1 MSRSGPDNSGRNGFD
16 AVILGGGHNGL
27 VAASYLAAAG
37 LSVAIAE
44 KNDFVGGPAARRE
57 FMPGYFSTITN
68 SPGSLE
74 PMIIKDMRLEEFGL
88 RFVHP
93 DPTLVHPLNGSQP
106 FIGWRERSRTEA
118 ILESFRPGE
127 ASRYNA
133 FNGYLQN
140 FANRLGISLFRQP
153 PTLKE
158 LVRNLDAIEDQEA
171 FSRIL
176 LGSARELFDYF
187 ELAPQTQALLG
198 PLAVVSG
205 IVGPSTPG
213 TPFNLMM
220 RPLSL
225 ASLAATE
232 DYDPRRMP
240 LRGSTGLP
248 IGGMGAIIDAMEASL
263 MAQGVAIFKNKE
275 VVEIST
281 KAGRI
286 SGVHFADGSTLE
298 APIVVSAMNPHR
310 TVDLLDCDDE
320 RWEAVARKRAT
331 QPLRGKA
338 FKIVLALD
346 DIPRYA
352 FAGDDREAMALAAA
366 QLRVAPSIDYL
377 EESYADMLLGKVP
390 RKPVIW
396 GLCSS
401 VTSPGL
407 APEGKH
413 VLSLNIGNAPYRLKG
428 SSWAEERDAMFAR
441 VLDIIEEWIPN
452 IRSIITDYSMLD
464 AEEFENE
471 YGLVE
476 ANISHGDMLPFRQF
490 WMRPFPGL
498 QNYRT
503 YTKGLYLSGNG
514 CWPGNFVSGISGH
527 NTAKAI
533 LSDLSDTSLRIFD
546 QKKSYEKVR

>member
-1 MSRSGPDNSGRNGFD
+1 MSDHD
-16 AVILGGGHNGL
+16 VLILGGGHNGL
-27 VAASYLAAAG
+27 VAAGYLAAAG
-37 LSVAIAE
+37 LNVAIAE
-44 KNDFVGGPAARRE
+44 RNDFVGGPAARRE

-74 PMIIKDMRLEEFGL
+74 PVIVSDMRLTDFGL
-88 RFVHP
+88 RFVRP
-93 DPTLVHPLNGSQP
+93 DPTLVHPLKHSRP
-106 FIGWRERSRTEA
+106 FIGWRERLRTEE
-118 ILESFRPGE
+118 ILESFAQGE
-127 ASRYNA
+127 AERYNA
-133 FNGYLQN
+133 FNAYLEE
-140 FANRLGISLFRQP
+140 FARKLGISLFREP

-176 LGSARELFDYF
+176 LGSARELFEYF
-187 ELAPQTQALLG
+187 ELAPQSQALLG

-213 TPFNLMM
+213 TPFNFMM

-225 ASLAATE
+225 ASLDSTD

-248 IGGMGAIIDAMEASL
+248 IGGMGAIIDAMEVSVTAR
-263 MAQGVAIFKNKE
+263 GVTIYKGKPARQIA
-275 VVEIST
+275 T
-281 KAGRI
+281 KDGKVAG
-286 SGVHFADGSTLE
+286 VTFDDGTALE
-298 APIVVSAMNPHR
+298 APIVISAMNPHL
-310 TVDLLDCDDE
+310 TVDIVDSDDP
-320 RWEAVARKRAT
+320 RWAEVRSKRRA

-346 DIPRYA
+346 GVPRYG
-352 FAGDDREAMALAAA
+352 FAEDDAQAEALAAA
-366 QLRVAPSIDYL
+366 QLRVAPSIEYL
-377 EESYADMLLGKVP
+377 EESYSEMLLGKVP
-390 RKPVIW
+390 RNPVIW

-401 VTSPGL
+401 MTSPGL

-428 SSWAEERDAMFAR
+428 TSWAEERDALFDR
-441 VLDIIEEWIPN
+441 VLDILEEWMPDIRN
-452 IRSIITDYSMLD
+452 IIIDSSMLD
-464 AEEFENE
+464 ADEFESE

-503 YTKGLYLSGNG
+503 YTEGLYLSGNG
-514 CWPGNFVSGISGH
+514 TWPGNFVSGIAGH
-527 NTAKAI
+527 NVARAVLKDIGRA
-533 LSDLSDTSLRIFD
+533 DTKNHGTRRVS
-546 QKKSYEKVR
+546 

>member
-1 MSRSGPDNSGRNGFD
+1 MSSFD

-37 LSVAIAE
+37 LAVAVAE
-44 KNDFVGGPAARRE
+44 KNGFVGGPAARRE

-74 PMIIKDMRLEEFGL
+74 PKVIRDMRLEEFGL

-93 DPTLVHPLNGSQP
+93 DPTLVHPLADGQP
-106 FIGWRERSRTEA
+106 FIGWRDRSKTEE
-118 ILESFRPGE
+118 ILESYRPGE
-127 ASRYNA
+127 AQRYSA
-133 FNGYLQN
+133 FNKYLQD
-140 FANRLGISLFRQP
+140 FADRLGISLFRQP

-176 LGSARELFDYF
+176 FGSARELFDYF

-213 TPFNLMM
+213 TPLNLMM
-220 RPLSL
+220 RPFSL
-225 ASLAATE
+225 ASIPATE
-232 DYDPRRMP
+232 EYDPRRLP

-263 MAQGVAIFKNKE
+263 TAQGVKIFKNRE
-275 VVEIST
+275 VLEIAT
-281 KAGRI
+281 KGDRV
-286 SGVHFADGSTLE
+286 SSVHFADGSTLE
-298 APIVVSAMNPHR
+298 APIIVSAMSPHR
-310 TVDLLDCDDE
+310 TVDLLRSDDD
-320 RWEAVARKRAT
+320 RWKRIAKTRAT

-346 DIPRYA
+346 DIPRYR
-352 FAGDDREAMALAAA
+352 FAADDAQANALAAA
-366 QLRVAPSIDYL
+366 QLRVAPSLDYL
-377 EESYADMLLGKVP
+377 EESYADMLLGRVP
-390 RKPVIW
+390 KNPVIW

-413 VLSLNIGNAPYRLKG
+413 VLSLNIGNAPYRLKDT
-428 SSWAEERDAMFAR
+428 SWAEEREDLFVR
-441 VLDIIEEWIPN
+441 VVDILEEWIPN
-452 IRSIITDYSMLD
+452 IRNIIIDHSMLD
-464 AEEFENE
+464 AEQFEDE

-498 QNYRT
+498 HNYRT

-514 CWPGNFVSGISGH
+514 SWPGNFVSGIAGH
-527 NTAKAI
+527 NTAQTI
-533 LSDLSDTSLRIFD
+533 LSDMAASSTQAENDFTQLERTR
-546 QKKSYEKVR
+546 

>member
-1 MSRSGPDNSGRNGFD
+1 MSSFD

-37 LSVAIAE
+37 LTVAIAE

-57 FMPGYFSTITN
+57 FLPGYFSTITN

-93 DPTLVHPLNGSQP
+93 DPTLVHPLAGSRP
-106 FIGWRERSRTEA
+106 FIGWRDRSRTEG

-127 ASRYNA
+127 SGRYNA
-133 FNGYLQN
+133 LNSYLQD
-140 FANRLGISLFRQP
+140 FANSLGISLFRQP
-153 PTLKE
+153 PSLKE
-158 LVRNLDAIEDQEA
+158 LVRNLDAIEEQEA
-171 FSRIL
+171 FSRIM
-176 LGSARELFDYF
+176 LGSARELFEYF

-225 ASLAATE
+225 ASLASTE

-248 IGGMGAIIDAMEASL
+248 IGGMGSIIDAMEASL
-263 MAQGVAIFKNKE
+263 TAQGVTIFKNKE

-281 KAGRI
+281 RAGRI
-286 SGVHFADGSTLE
+286 SGVHFADGSTLD
-298 APIVVSAMNPHR
+298 APVVVSAMNPHR

-320 RWEAVARKRAT
+320 RWQVVAKKRAT

-338 FKIVLALD
+338 FKIVLALS

-352 FAGDDREAMALAAA
+352 FAANEDEAKALAAA

-377 EESYADMLLGKVP
+377 EESHADMLLGRVP
-390 RKPVIW
+390 KNPVIW

-428 SSWAEERDAMFAR
+428 STWAEERDGLFVR
-441 VLDIIEEWIPN
+441 VIDIIEEWIPN
-452 IRSIITDYSMLD
+452 IRDIIIDHAILD
-464 AEEFENE
+464 AEEFERE

-503 YTKGLYLSGNG
+503 YTKGFYLSGNG
-514 CWPGNFVSGISGH
+514 CWPGNFVSGIAGH
-527 NTAKAI
+527 NTAQAI
-533 LSDLSDTSLRIFD
+533 LADLAESRPDADTP
-546 QKKSYEKVR
+546 EKIDEKAR

>member
-1 MSRSGPDNSGRNGFD
+1 MSEYD
-16 AVILGGGHNGL
+16 VIILGGGHNGL

-37 LSVAIAE
+37 QKVVIAE

-57 FMPGYFSTITN
+57 FLPGYFSTITN

-74 PMIIKDMRLEEFGL
+74 PMIVNDMKLEEFGL
-88 RFVHP
+88 KFVRP
-93 DPTLVHPLNGSQP
+93 NPTLVHPLEDSQP
-106 FIGWRERSRTEA
+106 FIGWRERERTEA

-127 ASRYNA
+127 SSRYNA
-133 FNGYLQN
+133 FNDYLQK
-140 FANRLGISLFRQP
+140 FANRLGISLFREP

-171 FSRIL
+171 FSRIV
-176 LGSARELFDYF
+176 LGSARELFEYF
-187 ELAPQTQALLG
+187 ELSPQSQSLLS

-232 DYDPRRMP
+232 EDDPRRMP

-248 IGGMGAIIDAMEASL
+248 VGGMGAIIDAMEASVT
-263 MAQGVAIFKNKE
+263 AQGVTILRNKAADRIYTRGGK
-275 VVEIST
+275 V
-281 KAGRI
+281 AGV
-286 SGVHFADGSTLE
+286 SFADGTELV
-298 APIVVSAMNPHR
+298 APIVISAMNPHL
-310 TVDLLDCDDE
+310 TVDILESDDE
-320 RWEAVARKRAT
+320 RWTAVAQKRRT

-338 FKIVLALD
+338 FKVVLALD
-346 DIPRYA
+346 DFPRYT
-352 FAGDDREAMALAAA
+352 FAGNEDEARALAAA
-366 QLRVAPSIDYL
+366 QLRVAPSIRYL
-377 EESYADMLLGKVP
+377 EESYADMLLGRVP
-390 RKPVIW
+390 ENPVIW

-401 VTSPGL
+401 MTSPGL

-413 VLSLNIGNAPYRLKG
+413 VLSLNIGNAPYNLTG
-428 SSWAEERDAMFAR
+428 TTWADERDRLFSR
-441 VLDIIEEWIPN
+441 VLDILEQWIPN
-452 IRSIITDYSMLD
+452 IRGIVSDYAMLD
-464 AEEFENE
+464 ADEFETE
-471 YGLVE
+471 YGLVQ

-503 YTKGLYLSGNG
+503 YTDGLYLSGNG
-514 CWPGNFVSGISGH
+514 CWPGNFVSGIAGH
-527 NTAKAI
+527 NTARAV
-533 LSDLSDTSLRIFD
+533 LRDMAGTSGGVHAMT
-546 QKKSYEKVR
+546 QG